1 MPSSRP
7 AANRKGKQ
15 APGCEIPGHGNSDQ
29 HWIHYLIPLRLFQSH
44 LCLICFRFPCM
55 HISGFFLSFLS
66 TNCITFCLLRSKCF
80 SSIKAIHFASLLS
93 LFATVWTETRGWVD
107 AVICALYT
115 PHWQSPRSQSFIA
128 LLKTLQII
136 YNKTECHRVGGGQP
150 KTPVCYFST
159 EVPPASDAARPW
171 NDARTVMWR
180 IPLVFVA
187 LKASCFFFCTRSD
200 VRQPRGRDRRKGAS
214 RATSPATHDPRAPR
228 GASVVVGMSSEK
240 TLSP

>member
-1 MPSSRP
+1 MY
-7 AANRKGKQ
+7 A
-15 APGCEIPGHGNSDQ
+15 H
-29 HWIHYLIPLRLFQSH
+29 
-44 LCLICFRFPCM
+44 FR
-55 HISGFFLSFLS
+55 FFLSFLS

-136 YNKTECHRVGGGQP
+136 YNKAECHRVGGGQP

-187 LKASCFFFCTRSD
+187 LKASCFFLHEKWRETATGEGSEKGSGPSNVTRDTWPPCTSRCL
-200 VRQPRGRDRRKGAS
+200 RRFRD
-214 RATSPATHDPRAPR
+214 
-228 GASVVVGMSSEK
+228 ELCK